1 MHHYK
6 NEFRNLKWLCTF
18 DKIVKITKY
27 ILSQRQV
34 YILSPELC
42 SLTWLELSK
51 DRASQEK
58 EIHVNINWV
67 RKRKDN
73 SKLYFRKRRQWQMS
87 FVNDYLLASKFH
99 MYIQSEILLLE
110 SPVNTKLSLL
120 QSSPYYF
127 SLMDPVEY

>member
-1 MHHYK
+1 
-6 NEFRNLKWLCTF
+6 
-18 DKIVKITKY
+18 
-27 ILSQRQV
+27 
-34 YILSPELC
+34 
-42 SLTWLELSK
+42 
-51 DRASQEK
+51 
-58 EIHVNINWV
+58 
-67 RKRKDN
+67 
-73 SKLYFRKRRQWQMS
+73 MS